1 MNNTCTKG
9 FTQYDPSWV
18 ILHIYV
24 YSRSPLWHTE
34 PMAMDCLCAGYY
46 HPQYK
51 LNVWTGVIN
60 PFTNHQEWDSNPQS
74 PEDYQTG
81 DVGPTT

>member
-1 MNNTCTKG
+1 
-9 FTQYDPSWV
+9 
-18 ILHIYV
+18 
-24 YSRSPLWHTE
+24 
-34 PMAMDCLCAGYY
+34 MAMDCLCAGYY
-46 HPQYK
+46 HPKYK

-60 PFTNHQEWDSNPQS
+60 PFTNHKEWDSNPQS